1 MPLVFK
7 RNIKQDAVALWQID
21 EKELSALENTLLE
34 SQRLGYSE
42 VKSLLIKRQKIAVLV
57 LLNQLLGKQVEVE
70 YNADGKPNIKGID
83 VEVSMSHSQERVA
96 VMLSPKKAGL
106 DLQEI
111 HPKIERIIH
120 KFLSQEELDSLDEA
134 YRVEHSHVF
143 WCAKEALYKVYSKRG
158 LIFSEQILITPF
170 QYSDEGG
177 VIQGK
182 ILAKGQEWNYQLKYE
197 KIEGYMLVYLLN
209 D

>member
-1 MPLVFK
+1 MPLVFN
-7 RNIKQDAVALWQID
+7 RNIGQDTIALWQIA
-21 EKELSALENTLLE
+21 EKELSTLENTLAE

-42 VKSLLIKRQKIAVLV
+42 VKSLLIKRQKMSVLV

-70 YNADGKPNIKGID
+70 YNADGKPNIKGVD
-83 VEVSMSHSQERVA
+83 MEVSMTHSQERVA
-96 VMLSPKKAGL
+96 VMISPQKAGL
-106 DLQEI
+106 DLQYI

-120 KFLSQEELDSLDEA
+120 KFLNEEELGSLNAES
-134 YRVEHSHVF
+134 RLEHSHVF

-170 QYSDEGG
+170 NYSDEGG

-182 ILAKGQEWNYQLKYE
+182 VMAEGQEWEYHLKYE
-197 KIEGYMLVYLLN
+197 KIDGYMLVYLLN